1 MKKILVETIIFLSLA
16 LICGCSSFVSRNN
29 SNTHDFDIVWQKTLD
44 ASLAIKKDAINSEFT
59 NEFNYGESSSRLHN
73 LTLLLANN
81 NYSEAEKSE
90 LIIESLERGILYN
103 ILAFNFDK
111 RAEIID
117 FYAQRELKRE
127 LYKILYSYF
136 FYHRLLEELKQKNLL
151 TSKLQDKLNQEL
163 QSLDLLFIA
172 LTNENGKTLE
182 KILPKLPKNFYK
194 MPKNPLLEA
203 VNSNIGLATTYNQD
217 YIKIADAVS
226 EQLPPYATMFDK
238 AIKFNE
244 LLFQAPK
251 TLYQKYSN
259 ELFIQSDC
267 SKIFGIIG
275 IDCELELIQ
284 SNLKKLE
291 LDYAIKHNEY
301 MLSEKNA
308 DSDAGEKFLELK
320 KIELARFKAFLFLY
334 FLVHE
339 NNPASVNND
348 QQIPS
353 NIRFLLEKTILD
365 IVKENLFAA
374 Q

>member
-59 NEFNYGESSSRLHN
+59 NEFNYGESSSRLNN

-151 TSKLQDKLNQEL
+151 TSKLQDKLKQEL

-308 DSDAGEKFLELK
+308 DANAGEKFLELK